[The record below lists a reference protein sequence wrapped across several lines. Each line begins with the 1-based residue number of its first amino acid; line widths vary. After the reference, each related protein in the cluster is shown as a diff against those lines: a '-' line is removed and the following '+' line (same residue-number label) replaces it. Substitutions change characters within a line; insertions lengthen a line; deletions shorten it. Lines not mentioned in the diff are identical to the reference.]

1 MRRLAL
7 LVLALAGCGGS
18 GPSIDEFTAEA
29 NRVCRDGEA
38 SVARIVEEERERIE
52 REGGDTD
59 PEQAAAD
66 VLERATEEY
75 EPYMDRLRA
84 VEAPD
89 DLKDD
94 WDAFLDRIEE
104 AFGLFPRLAEAT
116 RSGDREELTEL
127 TTRFARI
134 AGDTRPFAQRHGL
147 DDCLPEGGQL

>member
-7 LVLALAGCGGS
+7 LVLVLAGCGGS
-18 GPSIDEFTAEA
+18 GPSEEEFAEEA
-29 NRVCRDGEA
+29 NRICREGEA
-38 SVARIVEEERERIE
+38 TVARTVEQLQARTDA
-52 REGGDTD
+52 DTQ
-59 PEQAAAD
+59 EVTAD
-66 VLERATEEY
+66 VLERSAREY
-75 EPYMDRLRA
+75 EPYMDRLRE

-127 TTRFARI
+127 TTRFAQL

-147 DDCLPEGGQL
+147 DDCLPENGQL

>member
-7 LVLALAGCGGS
+7 LVLVLAGCGSS
-18 GPSIDEFTAEA
+18 GPSPEEFTAEA

-38 SVARIVEEERERIE
+38 NVARIVEEEQARIE
-52 REGGDTD
+52 REGADVD

-84 VEAPD
+84 IEAPE

-94 WDAFLDRIEE
+94 WEAFLDRIEE
-104 AFGLFPRLAEAT
+104 AFDLFPRLAEAT
-116 RSGDREELTEL
+116 RTGDSAELTEL
-127 TTRFARI
+127 TTRFTQI

-147 DDCLPEGGQL
+147 DDCLPENGQL